1 MKIHVCV
8 SKKFMLIIIFI
19 VFFLSV
25 DFASNKAPS
34 PPSGMVDLVL
44 KKIYTVTSL
53 ISIAHSFA
61 PSEAEFYA
69 PGALTDGQ
77 IGSAT
82 NFKDG
87 HWQGYFRGGTRSV
100 VIDLGQMNTIHQMQ
114 ERFMHCPSSGVYFPR
129 KVIYS
134 LSVNGNHWADIG
146 TIYSAIPL
154 TIKTVETQTYS
165 LSNLNFKARYVK
177 MTFTIDVGVFL
188 DEFQVFGNVGVKDS
202 TVFPKI
208 TPSPE
213 FPNEYCPP
221 GSPNV
226 GGVRNMVLIYNG
238 FYPADSTLGLNTVN
252 ELIPYVGYETTSY
265 KIKDLMFDG
274 FLFLPFVAA
283 GAPSGG
289 KYYCDLLHPTVKSDW
304 QYYLDN
310 TFNPSFNLSALNIAV
325 GKVKKIIGDPSY
337 KVKVE
342 IAIPYPNPTATNFG
356 DVNGDG
362 VSENLSSLSDR
373 ENVIKWYINNVMK
386 RWNSERYINLQLVGF
401 YWYEESA
408 DFAVDNNE
416 AAMLEYVGKYVKSLC
431 KAFNWIPFYQSSGF
445 TDWNW
450 LGFDAAIMQSNYVFH
465 NFPEQVIGEAADL
478 IKKLGMGMEIEIHWD
493 AIKDSTYRSK
503 YYAYLNYGVT
513 KGYMKKAVHMFY
525 QNGGPGTFYESFK
538 SADPAIRNIYDQT
551 YKFIKSIYVPIMS
564 NVKQ

>member
-1 MKIHVCV
+1 
-8 SKKFMLIIIFI
+8 MLIITFA
-19 VFFLSV
+19 VFFLSA
-25 DFASNKAPS
+25 DFASNKASS

-44 KKIYTVTSL
+44 KKTYTVTSL

-61 PSEAEFYA
+61 PSEAEFHT

-100 VIDLGQMNTIHQMQ
+100 IINLGQMNTIHQMQ
-114 ERFMHCPSSGVYFPR
+114 ERFIHCPSSGVYFPR
-129 KVIYS
+129 KVICS
-134 LSVNGNHWADIG
+134 LSVNSNHRADIR
-146 TIYSAIPL
+146 TIYSAIPI

-188 DEFQVFGNVGVKDS
+188 DEFQVFGDVGVKDS

-208 TPSPE
+208 TPPPD

-221 GSPNV
+221 GSPYV
-226 GGVRNMVLIYNG
+226 GGVRNMVQIYNG

-265 KIKDLMFDG
+265 KIKYLMFDG

-310 TFNPSFNLSALNIAV
+310 TFNHSFNLSALNIAV
-325 GKVKKIIGDPSY
+325 GNVKKIIGEPSY

-342 IAIPYPNPTATNFG
+342 IAIPYPTPTATNFG

-373 ENVIKWYINNVMK
+373 EKVIKWYINNVMK

-416 AAMLEYVGKYVKSLC
+416 AAMLEYVGKYVKSLG
-431 KAFNWIPFYQSSGF
+431 KVFNWTPFYQASGF
-445 TDWNW
+445 TNWNW
-450 LGFDAAIMQSNYVFH
+450 LGFDAAIMQPNYVFH
-465 NFPEQVIGEAADL
+465 NFPEQVIGEATDL

-503 YYAYLNYGVT
+503 YYAYINYGVT

-538 SADPAIRNIYDQT
+538 SANPAIRNIYEQT
-551 YKFIKSIYVPIMS
+551 YKSIKGIYVPIIS